1 MRTLF
6 AAMLKNF
13 SENID
18 KDLSRADVQDAL
30 RQTYSGFKAFKDKD
44 MDEALMTACSNA
56 IIHESRYELDKDGKL
71 VIYYACTK
79 EEAAVIDS
87 YLQ

>member
-13 SENID
+13 SENVD
-18 KDLSRADVQDAL
+18 KDLSRADVQEAL
-30 RQTYSGFKAFKDKD
+30 KETYSGFKAFKDHA

-56 IIHESRYELDKDGKL
+56 IIHESKYELDKNGEL
-71 VIYYACTK
+71 IIYYACTK
-79 EEAAVIDS
+79 DEAAVIDS